1 MYEMFEFSCQNDEI
15 QEFFTIL
22 NQNLESSA
30 KIRIFQKTFLFTN
43 AVF

>member
-22 NQNLESSA
+22 NQNLDFCA
-30 KIRIFQKTFLFTN
+30 KIQIFQKTFNNCLF
-43 AVF
+43 